1 MIAFEL
7 NGTAVRSDATPAT
20 RLSEVLRGQLGQ
32 MGTKSGCDAGD
43 CGACTVLIDGEPACA
58 CLVSAAQADGARIT
72 TIEGLKALPR
82 GALLQQAFLARGAAQ
97 CGICTPG
104 MLVAAVALLDREA
117 KPSRAMIEDAL
128 GGVVGRG
135 AHAVFAAGRYRGP
148 DRCPLCLHR
157 LNKSPAGARQREES
171 DIGAAGNGPRS
182 DPARDEAPATL
193 PPSRK
198 ATAGG

>member
-1 MIAFEL
+1 MIAFAL
-7 NGTAVRSDATPAT
+7 NGEDVRCDAAPAT

-72 TIEGLKALPR
+72 TIEGLKASPR

-104 MLVAAVALLDREA
+104 MLVAAVALLEREA
-117 KPSRAMIEDAL
+117 APTRSMIEDAL
-128 GGVVGRG
+128 GGVHTADVLGAGEVADEQDLLAARGPGLGVRG
-135 AHAVFAAGRYRGP
+135 AEDDAAGGG
-148 DRCPLCLHR
+148 
-157 LNKSPAGARQREES
+157 AGAGRQAL
-171 DIGAAGNGPRS
+171 GL
-182 DPARDEAPATL
+182 DPALRDRT
-193 PPSRK
+193 
-198 ATAGG
+198 